1 MAAISAP
8 TPAPTSATT
17 RATGLAQGPSSTFKL
32 SRASPYPEANPRDDF
47 PENTTNEESSFLE
60 KAQQLSL
67 QKENSSVSSSS
78 RYATPA
84 VAAAN
89 KRPNSVQVRH
99 AKLARF
105 VFSLSLSFTLQYQ
118 LLTTHLLN
126 KHRRAA
132 EQHPTHNLRRWSR
145 GSLSVSFREGP

>member
-8 TPAPTSATT
+8 TPAPTSAT
-17 RATGLAQGPSSTFKL
+17 RATGLAPSSTFKL
-32 SRASPYPEANPRDDF
+32 SRASPYGDPRDDF
-47 PENTTNEESSFLE
+47 PETNEDSFLE
-60 KAQQLSL
+60 KAAALSL
-67 QKENSSVSSSS
+67 RKENSSVSSSS

-105 VFSLSLSFTLQYQ
+105 FFCFVFSRSLYNTNSSQPIF
-118 LLTTHLLN
+118 
-126 KHRRAA
+126 
-132 EQHPTHNLRRWSR
+132 
-145 GSLSVSFREGP
+145 

>member
-32 SRASPYPEANPRDDF
+32 SRASPYPEANPRESDF
-47 PENTTNEESSFLE
+47 PENTANEESSFLE
-60 KAQQLSL
+60 KAAALSL

-105 VFSLSLSFTLQYQ
+105 FVSLSLS
-118 LLTTHLLN
+118 
-126 KHRRAA
+126 R
-132 EQHPTHNLRRWSR
+132 
-145 GSLSVSFREGP
+145 SLYNTNSSQPIF